1 MLNNPTAIQW
11 AVLHFRQLDAR
22 LLHDILRLRIDV
34 FVVEQQC
41 AYPELDG
48 ADLQALHLIGR
59 SAGAVVACARILPP
73 GADGLPHVGR
83 VAVAREL
90 RAQGMGSRL
99 MQEVLAALRK
109 HHGSARSALAAQ
121 AHLLAF
127 YRHSGYAPVGDPYP
141 LDGIPHVDMVRSAD

>member
-1 MLNNPTAIQW
+1 MLNTSAAMQW
-11 AVLHFRQLDAR
+11 SVLHFRQLDAR
-22 LLHDILRLRIDV
+22 LLHDLLRLRIDV

-59 SAGAVVACARILPP
+59 NGGAVLACARILPP

-90 RAQGMGSRL
+90 RAQGIGSRL

-127 YRHSGYAPVGDPYP
+127 YQQLGYAPVGAPYP
-141 LDGIPHVDMVRSAD
+141 LDGIPHVDMVRRAD